1 MAKTFERFIGTE
13 AGRIKPVGFT
23 APAGAYVVCLG
34 SDRAGYFDTLN
45 TGDYIEVHQTA
56 DFSTTKVARI
66 TARLRAPSAIPAGA
80 RWAFLILIDDVE
92 IARRNLVAG
101 KVRDI
106 VDMGVSVANLAAGN
120 HKLAFRL
127 ALEAA

>member
-1 MAKTFERFIGTE
+1 MAKTFERFLGAE
-13 AGRIKPVGFT
+13 AGRIKPAGWA
-23 APAGAYVVCLG
+23 APSGTYVVCLG
-34 SDRAGYFDTLN
+34 SDREGYFDTIN

-56 DFSTTKVARI
+56 DFGSSKLVRV
-66 TARLRAPSAIPAGA
+66 TARLRAPSAIPSGA
-80 RWAFLILIDDVE
+80 RWAFVILIDDVE
-92 IARRNLVAG
+92 VARRNLVAG

-106 VDMGVSVANLAAGN
+106 VDMGVSVANVAPGD